1 MAGLASHG
9 VDPGA
14 PASAGPVLTVDG
26 LGITAGKG
34 ADRHELVQDVS
45 FEIGQG
51 EVLALVGESGCG
63 KTMTALSIA
72 GLLPSGVTVSV
83 GRLRLL
89 DDPVDGASEREMN
102 RIRGRHVG
110 MIFQEPMTSLNP
122 VLTVGTQLTEG
133 PMRHLGMTRRQAR
146 DRAIEL
152 LDLVRIADAPRRL
165 RDYPHHLSGGM
176 RQRVMIAMALACQP
190 ALLLADEPTTAL
202 DVTIQAQILE
212 LLEGIRR
219 DLGTAILL
227 ITHDLGVVADIADRA
242 MVMYA
247 GRVVETAP
255 VEDLLR
261 APRHPYTQGLIKA
274 RPELAS
280 ALGAAHRRPL
290 ETMPGM
296 VPKAGAEL
304 AGCAFRER
312 CPLALPRCATDRPV
326 LTPRGIGHAA
336 ACWATS

>member
-1 MAGLASHG
+1 M
-9 VDPGA
+9 
-14 PASAGPVLTVDG
+14 LTVRD
-26 LGITAGKG
+26 LGIAAGKG
-34 ADRHELVQDVS
+34 AGRQTLVQDLS
-45 FEIGQG
+45 FEIHPG

-72 GLLPSGVTVSV
+72 GLLPPRVEISG
-83 GRLRLL
+83 GQLKLL
-89 DDPVDGASEREMN
+89 DQALAGASERTMN
-102 RIRGRHVG
+102 RVRGRHVG

-122 VLTVGTQLTEG
+122 VLTIGTQLTEG
-133 PMRHLGMTRRQAR
+133 LIRHLGMSGQQAR
-146 DRAIEL
+146 ARAIEL

-165 RDYPHHLSGGM
+165 RDYPHHLSGGL

-212 LLEGIRR
+212 LLEAIRR
-219 DLGTAILL
+219 ELGTAILL

-247 GRVVETAP
+247 GRVVETAG
-255 VEDLLR
+255 VDDLLNR
-261 APRHPYTQGLIKA
+261 PQHPYTRGLIKA

-280 ALGAAHRRPL
+280 ALGAAHRQPL
-290 ETMPGM
+290 QTMPGM
-296 VPKAGAEL
+296 VPRGGAGI

-312 CPLALPRCATDRPV
+312 CPLAMARCAEERPP
-326 LTPRGIGHAA
+326 LEPRASGHAA
-336 ACWATS
+336 ACWATL